1 MKIIKNVRYI
11 TNIKN
16 VRYITNIK
24 NVRYITNIKN
34 VRYITNIKNVRY
46 ITNIKNNIQ
55 MVENAAIKYNKKGE
69 NIFHIWKYEPS
80 MCKTYLS
87 FDNRFNISE
96 QRKILYNNRIS
107 KYMNLKRN
115 NTYKDIKYLFLYIEF
130 DNKSVKH
137 FFEDSLP
144 QKSIALQILTK
155 LNYLLILKRLL
166 NNIIP
171 NDRTIN
177 RCINYILNNDCN
189 ANNYNQN
196 FDDNFIIYSCIE
208 HHASTNKANI
218 RANVGVHINEHI
230 NINTNMCT
238 NTKRYNVKD
247 VNNIKQ
253 NTYQI
258 FNYEE
263 KNDILIN
270 NYSNNGSIYKNVV
283 NNTYDISNIHSPSN
297 SYDINKESSSLCEKK
312 YFISYG

>member
-1 MKIIKNVRYI
+1 
-11 TNIKN
+11 
-16 VRYITNIK
+16 
-24 NVRYITNIKN
+24 
-34 VRYITNIKNVRY
+34 
-46 ITNIKNNIQ
+46 
-55 MVENAAIKYNKKGE
+55 
-69 NIFHIWKYEPS
+69 

-208 HHASTNKANI
+208 HHTSTNKANI

-297 SYDINKESSSLCEKK
+297 SYDINKESSSLCEKNILYHMVNK
-312 YFISYG
+312 YDIVIYSNINNKNIKHIYIKDIYRHISDQINYLYMFDNKLYDKNVILKLYTFYEYFNDELEEKKK